1 MAYGLVI
8 AAVRLEKF
16 SDFMDQLRRK
26 KENDPLPFLE
36 YEKVVETSHYFLSA
50 GTGNAAFDDAMAN
63 LLESGQEI
71 SEAYWHPYRS
81 PLSLDASIL
90 PPLVDAFKKAYQDML
105 SQLPTKSVNAW
116 DLDILP
122 IIHLADFAVQ
132 NNLSWLTFMDRPFD
146 EERASKV
153 HFPIDIQTE
162 ADFWRLGD

>member
-8 AAVRLEKF
+8 AAVRPEKF

-26 KENDPLPFLE
+26 NENDPLPFLE
-36 YEKVVETSHYFLSA
+36 PEEVIVTSHFFLSY
-50 GTGNAAFDDAMAN
+50 GTGDEPFDDAMTK

-71 SEAYWHPYRS
+71 SEAYWHPYRP
-81 PLSLDASIL
+81 PLYQDASL
-90 PPLVDAFKKAYQDML
+90 LKPVVDAFKTAYQDML
-105 SQLPTKSVNAW
+105 SQLPTKSVESW

-162 ADFWRLGD
+162 ADFWRLVD